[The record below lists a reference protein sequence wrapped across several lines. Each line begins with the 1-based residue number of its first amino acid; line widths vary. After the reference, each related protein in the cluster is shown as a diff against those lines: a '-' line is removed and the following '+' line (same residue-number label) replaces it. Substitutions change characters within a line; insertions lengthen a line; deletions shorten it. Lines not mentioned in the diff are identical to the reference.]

1 MYLKYSKVIKTDKY
15 VNTTIDCVQPTRVPT
30 CFSLHSALKKILG
43 AWLKRDYMDLFVP
56 LTMINRNSYIPKKG
70 PDSYPSLGPSPRCQ
84 PIPVEHVTIGDSHNG
99 VVNVSYVSYKN
110 L

>member
-56 LTMINRNSYIPKKG
+56 LTMINRNSYIPKKKV
-70 PDSYPSLGPSPRCQ
+70 PTPTQAWVHPRA
-84 PIPVEHVTIGDSHNG
+84 
-99 VVNVSYVSYKN
+99 VNQSQWSM
-110 L
+110 